1 LTTTLTQNKMNFI
14 SLNSE
19 ENKNYLMEMEKD
31 ILSAFNQVAVK
42 PTNINQGMS
51 PKQISEVVSDH
62 LMSVVKKQFDTAKL
76 NYQANSMAKK

>member
-1 LTTTLTQNKMNFI
+1 MTTTLTQNKMNFI

-19 ENKNYLMEMEKD
+19 ENKNYLMEKD

>member
-1 LTTTLTQNKMNFI
+1 MTTTLTQNKMNFI

-19 ENKNYLMEMEKD
+19 ENKNYLMEKD

-42 PTNINQGMS
+42 PTQINQGMS

-76 NYQANSMAKK
+76 NYQATSIVKK

>member
-1 LTTTLTQNKMNFI
+1 MNFI

-19 ENKNYLMEMEKD
+19 ENKNYLMEKD

-42 PTNINQGMS
+42 PTQINQGMS

-76 NYQANSMAKK
+76 NYQATSIVKK